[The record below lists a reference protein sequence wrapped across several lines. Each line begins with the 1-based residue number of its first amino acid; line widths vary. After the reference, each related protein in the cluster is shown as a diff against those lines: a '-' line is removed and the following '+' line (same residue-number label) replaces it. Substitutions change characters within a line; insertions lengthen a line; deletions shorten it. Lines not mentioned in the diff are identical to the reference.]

1 MRLCFKGFLGHQR
14 PTAVDQST
22 QTFLSFSTAIDTL
35 NITTFFDKSH
45 AQTQD
50 EEASKVIDTE
60 NTTSSFIEKFTM
72 ISAEDGSFQNIS
84 SESNSAM
91 FSHNSETQFAIDAT
105 SDSQNNNHLMSGTS
119 EMELV
124 KSDVVDQMNNIYIN
138 DVNMQEIDTEQ
149 QLTPKERDLIKI
161 IQLKELRIKELEQIV
176 SLKNAEIVTLKDKIQ
191 SVFSFS
197 RTGAMGRKM
206 GHNIQRQRA
215 QGISAEPQSESS
227 MTDLLNVTFP
237 KYEKEETWVQKAS
250 FFDKSVCNWNQR
262 SACLPWRCFV
272 LQLYQ
277 KHWLSNGL

>member
-22 QTFLSFSTAIDTL
+22 QTFLSFSTAIDTH

-45 AQTQD
+45 AFQAQ
-50 EEASKVIDTE
+50 ESAKVIDTE
-60 NTTSSFIEKFTM
+60 QTKPSFVEKFTM
-72 ISAEDGSFQNIS
+72 ISQDEANFQNNNS
-84 SESNSAM
+84 DANSAM
-91 FSHNSETQFAIDAT
+91 YSESQFAIEVT
-105 SDSQNNNHLMSGTS
+105 SDTQNNNHLLSGTS

-149 QLTPKERDLIKI
+149 QLTAKERDLIKI
-161 IQLKELRIKELEQIV
+161 IQLKELRIKELEQVV
-176 SLKNAEIVTLKDKIQ
+176 SMKNDEIVTLKDKIQ

-227 MTDLLNVTFP
+227 MTDLLSVTFP
-237 KYEKEETWVQKAS
+237 KYEKEET
-250 FFDKSVCNWNQR
+250 
-262 SACLPWRCFV
+262 
-272 LQLYQ
+272 
-277 KHWLSNGL
+277 

>member
-22 QTFLSFSTAIDTL
+22 QTFLSFNTAIDTL

-45 AQTQD
+45 AYQVQQN
-50 EEASKVIDTE
+50 SPKVIDTE
-60 NTTSSFIEKFTM
+60 RTKPDFVEKFTM
-72 ISAEDGSFQNIS
+72 ISQDDGNFQNN

-91 FSHNSETQFAIDAT
+91 FSHSSESQFAI
-105 SDSQNNNHLMSGTS
+105 DSQNNNHLMSGTS

-124 KSDVVDQMNNIYIN
+124 AKSDVVDQMNNIYIN
-138 DVNMQEIDTEQ
+138 DVNMQEIDAEQ
-149 QLTPKERDLIKI
+149 QLTPKEKDLIKI
-161 IQLKELRIKELEQIV
+161 IQLKEVRIKELEQVV
-176 SLKNAEIVTLKDKIQ
+176 SMKNDEIVTLKDKIQ

-206 GHNIQRQRA
+206 GRNIQRQRA

-237 KYEKEETWVQKAS
+237 KYEKEET
-250 FFDKSVCNWNQR
+250 
-262 SACLPWRCFV
+262 
-272 LQLYQ
+272 
-277 KHWLSNGL
+277 